1 MTSFLS
7 VLKGQIQYFDVVKRY
22 YIMILVLDFFF
33 KNYIK
38 YLKTFYPCKERLN
51 IFHWKVI
58 KAFSICYMKRGKYD

>member
-22 YIMILVLDFFF
+22 YIMILILDFFF
-33 KNYIK
+33 KLYK
-38 YLKTFYPCKERLN
+38 FLKPLYPCKEGLN

-58 KAFSICYMKRGKYD
+58 KAFSICYMQRGKYG